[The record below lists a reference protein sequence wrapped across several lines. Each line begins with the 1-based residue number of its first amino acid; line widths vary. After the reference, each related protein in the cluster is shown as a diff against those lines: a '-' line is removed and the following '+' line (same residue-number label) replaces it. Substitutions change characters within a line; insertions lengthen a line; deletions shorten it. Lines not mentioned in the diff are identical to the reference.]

1 MDHYKEWREFIKEKN
16 LDWVNVCDA
25 KRHSNFRWEWD
36 IQSTPQ
42 LYILDRDKKI
52 VARRIAADQVEDYIL
67 HLEDPSYKPKS
78 IMKVNDED
86 NQESAE

>member
-1 MDHYKEWREFIKEKN
+1 
-16 LDWVNVCDA
+16 
-25 KRHSNFRWEWD
+25 
-36 IQSTPQ
+36 
-42 LYILDRDKKI
+42 
-52 VARRIAADQVEDYIL
+52 VEDYIL